1 MKKTTAIHAI
11 AKAHHF
17 LQDIENDNDLKRER
31 LTVAEYHAARD
42 IFPELSTP
50 GNSAQTFIKSVAEFY
65 ARAGFTVKPGT
76 VNFTITTAE

>member
-1 MKKTTAIHAI
+1 MKITTACKAI
-11 AKAHHF
+11 TKAYST
-17 LQDIENDNDLKRER
+17 LNDIENDNDLKRER
-31 LTVAEYHAARD
+31 LTVAEYHAACD